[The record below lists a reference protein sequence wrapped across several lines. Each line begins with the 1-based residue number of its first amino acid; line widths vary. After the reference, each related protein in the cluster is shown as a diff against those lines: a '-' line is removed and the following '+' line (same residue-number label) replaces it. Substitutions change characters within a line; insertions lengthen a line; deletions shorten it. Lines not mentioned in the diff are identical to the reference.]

1 MTHGRGS
8 WHTPIDVTQRIER
21 RGDRDHRVRARL
33 QVLKWPPG
41 SDWSTENET
50 GRSVPY
56 VVIPAGNGPA
66 RKGALFGH
74 IAPRD
79 DPPCPKRISPHVC
92 LPTASAALTLA
103 AIAQIDQIEARGEMH
118 RLDPRPDAELAIE

>member
-8 WHTPIDVTQRIER
+8 WHTPIDVTHCIER
-21 RGDRDHRVRARL
+21 RGDRDRRVRARL

-41 SDWSTENET
+41 SDWSTEDES

-56 VVIPAGNGPA
+56 VVIPAGNVPE

-74 IAPRD
+74 IAPRLEGMIRRVRNVLAPTLLTD
-79 DPPCPKRISPHVC
+79 GLRRAHFGRHRPNRSDRGSRRDASPG
-92 LPTASAALTLA
+92 PA
-103 AIAQIDQIEARGEMH
+103 
-118 RLDPRPDAELAIE
+118 